1 MARVAST
8 KIDVEDLEFAVEY
21 LIRLSYSSL
30 RVGKFE
36 KKSSIVVERE
46 EILEV
51 ALEVERLL
59 GMVAIGDTEGFVK
72 RVDSCCT
79 RLESVIKKTINA
91 SGLQKMRTAI
101 RQKRLRN
108 GPDDLLTAYKS
119 LNQ

>member
-21 LIRLSYSSL
+21 LVRLSYSSL
-30 RVGKFE
+30 RVSKFE
-36 KKSSIVVERE
+36 ENRSIVAERE

-51 ALEVERLL
+51 ALEVERLV

-79 RLESVIKKTINA
+79 RLEIVIKKTINN

-108 GPDDLLTAYKS
+108 SPDGLLTAYKS
-119 LNQ
+119 LSK

>member
-36 KKSSIVVERE
+36 KNSSIVVERE

-51 ALEVERLL
+51 ALEVERLV
-59 GMVAIGDTEGFVK
+59 GMAAIGDTGGFVK

-101 RQKRLRN
+101 RQKRLRS
-108 GPDDLLTAYKS
+108 GPDDLLLAYKS